1 MYPFGGSLV
10 SSLVAAY
17 CASLISRA
25 LRRREK
31 RPGWLSGGV
40 SVAVGIFI
48 GWLCVFQL
56 DLFRPSRWD
65 AGKVELPV
73 MLVITGFV
81 SFIASVI
88 PAAFVVVRHQKIYD
102 STHPMAS

>member
-10 SSLVAAY
+10 SALAAAY

-25 LRRREK
+25 LRQRDK
-31 RPGWLSGGV
+31 RPGWLAGGV
-40 SVAVGIFI
+40 SIVAGIVI

-56 DLFRPSRWD
+56 DLFTPSRWYV
-65 AGKVELPV
+65 GKDDLPG

-81 SFIASVI
+81 SFVVSMM
-88 PAAFVVVRHQKIYD
+88 PAAFVVERHQRIYD
-102 STHPMAS
+102 STHAVA